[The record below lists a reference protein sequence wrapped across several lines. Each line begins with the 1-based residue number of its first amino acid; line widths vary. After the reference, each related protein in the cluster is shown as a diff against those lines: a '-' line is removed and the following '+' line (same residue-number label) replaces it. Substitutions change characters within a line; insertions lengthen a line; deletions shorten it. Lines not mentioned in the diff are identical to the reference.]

1 MFSWPIMLRF
11 IMFDD
16 MSLPIMLEFM
26 FCPIVLRPIMFFSII
41 CCPIMLCM
49 LSWSIMLRF
58 ITLEDM
64 SRPIT
69 LEYMFCPIML
79 RPIMFSSILL
89 RPILFSSIML
99 RAIIFSF
106 IILLSFMFLSMLEDL
121 SIKPYMLR
129 WEDIWFILFPCIT
142 FLDISRPIKLYT
154 RGPSRGG
161 LELLRELSLR
171 VVPMNEVILVWRRS
185 GSTDR
190 SILF

>member
-1 MFSWPIMLRF
+1 
-11 IMFDD
+11 
-16 MSLPIMLEFM
+16 
-26 FCPIVLRPIMFFSII
+26 MFFSII
-41 CCPIMLCM
+41 CCPIMLRM
-49 LSWSIMLRF
+49 LSWLIMLRF

-69 LEYMFCPIML
+69 LEYIFCPIM
-79 RPIMFSSILL
+79 L

-99 RAIIFSF
+99 RPIIFSF

-142 FLDISRPIKLYT
+142 FLDISFPIKLYT
-154 RGPSRGG
+154 LG
-161 LELLRELSLR
+161 LTRESSLREEES
-171 VVPMNEVILVWRRS
+171 MNEVILVWRRS

-190 SILF
+190 LILS

>member
-1 MFSWPIMLRF
+1 MLR
-11 IMFDD
+11 
-16 MSLPIMLEFM
+16 P
-26 FCPIVLRPIMFFSII
+26 II

-49 LSWSIMLRF
+49 LSWPIMLRF
-58 ITLEDM
+58 IMLEDM

-69 LEYMFCPIML
+69 LECMFCPIML

-89 RPILFSSIML
+89 RPIFFSS
-99 RAIIFSF
+99 
-106 IILLSFMFLSMLEDL
+106 IILLSFMFLSTLEDL

-161 LELLRELSLR
+161 LELPRELSLR
-171 VVPMNEVILVWRRS
+171 AEESPM
-185 GSTDR
+185 
-190 SILF
+190 

>member
-1 MFSWPIMLRF
+1 
-11 IMFDD
+11 
-16 MSLPIMLEFM
+16 
-26 FCPIVLRPIMFFSII
+26 MFFSII
-41 CCPIMLCM
+41 CCPIMLRM
-49 LSWSIMLRF
+49 FSWPIMLRF

-64 SRPIT
+64 SRLIM
-69 LEYMFCPIML
+69 LEYMFCP
-79 RPIMFSSILL
+79 ILL

-99 RAIIFSF
+99 RPIIFSF
-106 IILLSFMFLSMLEDL
+106 IMLLSLMFFSTLEDL

-129 WEDIWFILFPCIT
+129 WEDIWFILFPCIM
-142 FLDISRPIKLYT
+142 FFDISRPIKLYT

-190 SILF
+190 LILF